1 MSKREDQPYSY
12 WKFMNSLLNVFGKRT
27 PLVFA
32 AFLFVVSFWLIASLY
47 LQFSA
52 PVANHTEGASQD
64 RYAVEM
70 ETGVVSTEPTLALK
84 KQRFLASY
92 EDSIPGNNTE
102 WLDWAW
108 VSAKNVCVSL
118 DDGES
123 LLAIRSKFPQD
134 QYYNNMKL
142 ISKDAI
148 LIVCPKHMS
157 QLQLPANAETVAP

>member
-1 MSKREDQPYSY
+1 MSKHEDRSLSY
-12 WKFMNSLLNVFGKRT
+12 WKFIHKLMNVFGKWT
-27 PLVFA
+27 PHVYA
-32 AFLFVVSFWLIASLY
+32 AFLFIVSLWLLGSLY
-47 LQFSA
+47 MQFTS
-52 PVANHTEGASQD
+52 PVAGSAGPQD
-64 RYAVEM
+64 RHVVEV
-70 ETGVVSTEPTLALK
+70 ETGVVADEPSIALK

-92 EDSIPGNNTE
+92 EDSIPGNNAE
-102 WLDWAW
+102 WLNWAW

-134 QYYNNMKL
+134 QYANNLKL

-157 QLQLPANAETVAP
+157 QLQLPADAETIAP